1 MIERNKALEQLARA
15 LEETETANKAK
26 TNFLANMSYE
36 LRTPLNSI
44 IGFSE
49 VVRDEIFGALGNPRY
64 LEYMNDIHSSG
75 KHLLSLINDILDVSK
90 VEAGAMELS
99 EEIIDVKEVIRDSI
113 KMIEGRAEEV
123 GVGLVAEID
132 ENLPRLRAD
141 SVRVKQILINLLS
154 NSVKF
159 TPGGGT
165 ITVEAVLDEGDMVVS
180 IADTGIGIAEDE
192 IKNMLEPF
200 TQACSGVAKRHEGSG
215 LGLYL
220 VKMLVEEHGGLFEIE
235 SVLGRGTKVTIRF
248 PRDRVIDG
256 PRLLET
262 TKNATK
268 PRLKKSC

>member
-1 MIERNKALEQLARA
+1 MRA
-15 LEETETANKAK
+15 
-26 TNFLANMSYE
+26 
-36 LRTPLNSI
+36 
-44 IGFSE
+44 
-49 VVRDEIFGALGNPRY
+49 EIFGALGNPRY

-99 EEIIDVKEVIRDSI
+99 EKIIDVKEVIRDSI

-165 ITVEAVLDEGDMVVS
+165 ITDEAGLDEGDMVVS

-262 TKNATK
+262 TKNAAK
-268 PRLKKSC
+268 PRLKKSW